1 MTKDIATRLR
11 KCIEESRFT
20 YAELEKKTGIA
31 KSSIQRYASGVTK
44 KIPIDAIQA
53 IARALGVSPEYILG
67 WESSENIESTGESES
82 AKIAIGKRIKDL
94 RIELNMT
101 QEELAARCGYKS
113 RSTINK
119 IELGINDIP
128 QSKINAF
135 ARALN
140 TTTSYLIGM
149 QEQTPST
156 TVTEDDIKVALFGG
170 SGEVT
175 DEMWQE
181 VKNFAEFVKNKNKK

>member
-1 MTKDIATRLR
+1 MNTFYYIIYSLEGGVNLTNQR
-11 KCIEESRFT
+11 KNYLTE
-20 YAELEKKTGIA
+20 
-31 KSSIQRYASGVTK
+31 
-44 KIPIDAIQA
+44 
-53 IARALGVSPEYILG
+53 
-67 WESSENIESTGESES
+67 
-82 AKIAIGKRIKDL
+82 IGKRIKDL

-101 QEELAARCGYKS
+101 QEELATRCGYKS

-135 ARALN
+135 AKALN

-149 QEQTPST
+149 QEQTPSP
-156 TVTEDDIKVALFGG
+156 TVTENDLKVALFGG

-175 DEMWQE
+175 DEMWEE

>member
-67 WESSENIESTGESES
+67 WESSKNLESTGESES

-149 QEQTPST
+149 QEQTPSP

-175 DEMWQE
+175 DEMWEE